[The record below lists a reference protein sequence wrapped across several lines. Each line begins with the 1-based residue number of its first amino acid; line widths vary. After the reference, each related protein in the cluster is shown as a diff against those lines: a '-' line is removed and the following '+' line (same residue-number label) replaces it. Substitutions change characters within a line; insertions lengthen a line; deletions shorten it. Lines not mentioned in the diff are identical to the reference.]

1 MTDQTRVLVGTLL
14 DEETTFSFAE
24 LCRSCGL
31 EARELISMV
40 EEGHLQPSGDAPENW
55 HFPAPALRRVRTAL
69 WLQHELEINLP
80 GAALALSLLDE
91 LQDLRSRVH
100 ALEYQLATEWR

>member
-1 MTDQTRVLVGTLL
+1 MTDKTTVIVGTLL
-14 DEETTFSFAE
+14 DEETSFSFAE

-40 EEGHLQPSGDAPENW
+40 EEGLLQPRGDAPENW
-55 HFPAPALRRVRTAL
+55 HFPAPALRRLRTAL

-80 GAALALSLLDE
+80 GTALALTLLDE
-91 LQDLRSRVH
+91 VQDLRGRVQ
-100 ALEYQLATEWR
+100 ALEYQLTKEWR